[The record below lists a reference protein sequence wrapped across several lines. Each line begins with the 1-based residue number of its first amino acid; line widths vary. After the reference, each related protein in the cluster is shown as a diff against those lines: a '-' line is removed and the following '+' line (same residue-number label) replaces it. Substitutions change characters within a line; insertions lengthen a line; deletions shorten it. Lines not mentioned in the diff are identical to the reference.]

1 MTIDINQSIADWKKN
16 KLVLLS
22 LKDLILTETVSG
34 FIKNNQHMLHG
45 EYDLYTIYEKENKQR
60 YALIYAEYEET
71 GQVSEESF
79 EEIVN
84 NDTRYL
90 HQKMKEENIP
100 LNYLFVVAYF
110 NYEQRIKGSITYAS
124 CTEDIA

>member
-1 MTIDINQSIADWKKN
+1 MTINLHQTIADWEKN
-16 KLVLLS
+16 KPVLLS

-34 FIKNNQHMLHG
+34 FIRNYQHMVRG

-60 YALIYAEYEET
+60 YALIYAEYEEA
-71 GQVSEESF
+71 GKVSEETF

-84 NDTRYL
+84 ADTHYL
-90 HQKMKEENIP
+90 HQKMKEEKIP

-110 NYEQRIKGSITYAS
+110 NYEQRIKGSISYAS
-124 CTEDIA
+124 STEDIS